1 MNDFSS
7 DWKIPL
13 YKIYTDDEDVN
24 LITKIIKRG
33 SNWAL
38 GPEIEEFE
46 NAIKNYVGTDYC
58 ITLNSGTSALHAT
71 FLAYG
76 LQENDEIIVP
86 SFSFISTANSVL
98 FIKAKPVF
106 ADIEEETFGLN
117 PMYLENKITSKTKC
131 IVPMDYGGR
140 SCKINEIKEITEENN
155 LILVEDA
162 AEALGSSINGDKVG
176 SQSDASIF
184 SFCGNKVLTT
194 GEGGAVVTNS
204 KEIYEKIK
212 LIRSHGRMDN
222 TNYFEN
228 PNTPDYLQLGY
239 NWRMSSMTAAL
250 GISQLH
256 KLDKIIKMR
265 QENARYLSSKLSKHS
280 EIITPRDIPGH
291 ENIYQMYSILLPN
304 KQIRDLLHDFLTEKR
319 IFSKVYFTPI
329 HLTSFYDNSIKIP
342 DRDLPITEK
351 ISNQVLTLPLYPN
364 MTDEEKNFLVET
376 IDEFFEI
383 NRTKFSF

>member
-1 MNDFSS
+1 MKDFSS

-117 PMYLENKITSKTKC
+117 PMLIENKITSKTKC

-140 SCKINEIKEITEENN
+140 SCKINEIKEITRENN

-162 AEALGSSINGDKVG
+162 AEALGSSINGNKVG

-222 TNYFEN
+222 TNYFQN

-239 NWRMSSMTAAL
+239 NWRMSSITAAL

-280 EIITPRDIPGH
+280 EIITPKNIPGH

-304 KQIRDLLHDFLTEKR
+304 RKIRDLLHDFLTEKR
-319 IFSKVYFTPI
+319 IVSKIYFNPI
-329 HLTSFYDNSIKIP
+329 HLTSFYKLQLQTSEEN
-342 DRDLPITEK
+342 LPVTEK
-351 ISNQVLTLPLYPN
+351 IASRIITLPIYPN
-364 MTDEEKNFLVET
+364 MLLEEKQYLIES
-376 IDEFFEI
+376 IDEFFEK
-383 NRTKFSF
+383 NLF